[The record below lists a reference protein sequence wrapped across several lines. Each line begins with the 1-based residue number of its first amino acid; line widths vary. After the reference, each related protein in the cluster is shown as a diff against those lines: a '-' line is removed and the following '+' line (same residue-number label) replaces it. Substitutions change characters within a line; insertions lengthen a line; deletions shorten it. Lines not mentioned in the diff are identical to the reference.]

1 MPLIPKSSYRSP
13 YWLPNRHLQTI
24 YPNILRK
31 ITDVVYQRERIDTPD
46 GDFLDLDWCKTPAS
60 NQRLII
66 MSHGLEGD
74 SHRTYMK
81 GMVRA
86 FSQQNWDV
94 LTWNYRGCSGENNRL
109 VTAYHSGAT
118 YDLDTVVKHAL
129 SLNTYHEVVM
139 IGFSLGG
146 NLTLK
151 YLGEQGT
158 SLPKAIQK
166 SVIFSAPVDLA
177 SCADEISKPHNFI
190 YAKRFLRT
198 LKQKLKLKIAQYP
211 DAFAPDIMQKI
222 KTLRDFDNLYTAPI
236 HGFEDAQDYYT
247 QCSARYFLDTIAIP
261 TLIVNAWNDSFLAP
275 ACYPK
280 AQIEKLDKVFLEV
293 PAKGG
298 HCGFA
303 PANQQGLYWSEQ
315 RALEFVNQESYVL
328 KDSSGKV

>member
-1 MPLIPKSSYRSP
+1 MRRIDDVSYR
-13 YWLPNRHLQTI
+13 
-24 YPNILRK
+24 
-31 ITDVVYQRERIDTPD
+31 RERIDTPD
-46 GDFLDLDWCKTPAS
+46 GDFLDLDWCKAPAPS
-60 NQRLII
+60 TRLVL

-86 FSQQNWDV
+86 FSLQNWDV

-109 VTAYHSGAT
+109 IKAYHSGAT

-129 SLNTYHEVVM
+129 ALNAYTEIVM

-151 YLGEQGT
+151 YLGEQGAL
-158 SLPKAIQK
+158 LPKVIQK
-166 SVIFSAPVDLA
+166 SVVFSAPIDLA
-177 SCADEISKPHNFI
+177 SCADEISKPHNFV

-198 LKQKLKLKIAQYP
+198 LKQKLKAKIALYSESF
-211 DAFAPDIMQKI
+211 DADIMQQI

-236 HGFEDAQDYYT
+236 HGFENAQDYYEK
-247 QCSARYFLDTIAIP
+247 CSARHFLDTITVP

-280 AQIEKLDKVFLEV
+280 AQVEQLDKVFLEI

-298 HCGFA
+298 HCGFT
-303 PANQQGLYWSEQ
+303 PAKKSEFYWSEQ
-315 RALEFVNQESYVL
+315 RALEFVNKDNDVL
-328 KDSSGKV
+328 TL